1 MMKRAFLLLTA
12 VLLISSTLVIT
23 SASADNGTTIA
34 NRVSL
39 YNHGTG
45 H

>member
-1 MMKRAFLLLTA
+1 MKRAFLLLTA
-12 VLLISSTLVIT
+12 VLLISSTVVIT
-23 SASADNGTTIA
+23 SASADNGKASA
-34 NRVSL
+34 NSVTL